1 MTLGRRRLKLLPY
14 PIYNYG
20 YITSGPRTAYQG
32 RYAAAGSDKG
42 NEGASDM
49 TQESVITD
57 EMRAAIGVDSE
68 PITYD
73 VEKGAI
79 VKFAQAIGDA
89 NPLYNDE
96 EAARRTRYG
105 GLIAPPTFM
114 RSLISNPAPD
124 FKSPYPANLDG
135 GSQWEYFYP
144 VRPGDRI
151 TVSTRLANLFERPG
165 RLGNMLFSVRETK
178 YVNQF
183 GQTVAIQRTTGIS
196 YQP

>member
-1 MTLGRRRLKLLPY
+1 
-14 PIYNYG
+14 
-20 YITSGPRTAYQG
+20 
-32 RYAAAGSDKG
+32 
-42 NEGASDM
+42 M

-57 EMRAAIGVDSE
+57 EMRAAVGVESV

-73 VEKGAI
+73 VERGAI

-89 NPLYNDE
+89 NPLFNDE
-96 EAARRTRYG
+96 EAARESRYG
-105 GLIAPPTFM
+105 GIIAPPTFM

-124 FKSPYPANLDG
+124 YKSPYSANLDG
-135 GSQWEYFYP
+135 GSQWEYFSP

-151 TVSTRLANLFERPG
+151 TVTTKLAELFERPG

-183 GQTVAIQRTTGIS
+183 GKTVALQRTTGIS
-196 YQP
+196 YQPSD

>member
-1 MTLGRRRLKLLPY
+1 
-14 PIYNYG
+14 
-20 YITSGPRTAYQG
+20 
-32 RYAAAGSDKG
+32 
-42 NEGASDM
+42 M

-57 EMRAAIGVDSE
+57 EMRAAIGVDSK

-114 RSLISNPAPD
+114 RSLISNPAPA

-183 GQTVAIQRTTGIS
+183 DQTVAIQRTTGIS